1 LSQNVFLLNVWPAK
15 DRCFV
20 NRLLIAL
27 VAFLVVG
34 STLGQPPEPNKFRIT
49 TWNLEW
55 FPNGSAHEATQEK
68 QAQRI
73 KAAADV
79 LKELN
84 PDILLLQEL
93 RDYDACNRLAE
104 AIRPGVHTPWLFAPP
119 SREGNKKKQF
129 LRRFQ
134 RKLRGQNLGNQW
146 KESTHHGDSL
156 LHGSRL
162 EMQTLVF
169 IPFI

>member
-1 LSQNVFLLNVWPAK
+1 VKRALFALLVS
-15 DRCFV
+15 
-20 NRLLIAL
+20 
-27 VAFLVVG
+27 LVVASVVSE
-34 STLGQPPEPNKFRIT
+34 STDPASVRIT

-55 FPNGSAHEATQEK
+55 FPNGSAREAPPEK

-73 KAAADV
+73 QAAADV
-79 LKELN
+79 LKKLN
-84 PDILLLQEL
+84 PDILLLQEV
-93 RDYDACNRLAE
+93 RDYDACVRLGE
-104 AIRPGVHTPWLFAPP
+104 AVQPAAYTVVIALH

-162 EMQTLVF
+162 EMRTLVF